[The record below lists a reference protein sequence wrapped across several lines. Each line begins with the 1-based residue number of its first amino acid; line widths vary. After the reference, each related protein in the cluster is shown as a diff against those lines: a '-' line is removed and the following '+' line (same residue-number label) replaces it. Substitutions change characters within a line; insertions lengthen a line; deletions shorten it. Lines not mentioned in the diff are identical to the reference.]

1 MNPMKVAEHLEIKE
15 GICEFRPRGERTLV
29 EAVTHITSAIE
40 YCRQRKIDKL
50 LVDATGLEGIPIPT
64 LVDRFLMV
72 EEWAEV
78 AEGLVVG
85 AMVVHAE
92 YIHPEKFAVKVAA
105 DFGLEIN
112 VFTSEDDAFV
122 WLSLPRDQRH
132 PVGDGG

>member
-1 MNPMKVAEHLEIKE
+1 MQLPEHLEIKE
-15 GICEFRPRGERTLV
+15 GICEFRPRGESTLV
-29 EAVTHITSAIE
+29 EMVTLITSAIA
-40 YCRQRKIDKL
+40 YCRQRSLNKL
-50 LVDATGLEGIPIPT
+50 LVDATGLDGVPIPT

-72 EEWAEV
+72 EEWAQE

-92 YIHPEKFAVKVAA
+92 YIHPEKFGVRVAA

-122 WLSLPRDQRH
+122 WLSHSREPGAQARH
-132 PVGDGG
+132 VD